1 FVKHLDELIDAG
13 EDPAV
18 AEADIETPAVCV
30 LTLHKAKGL
39 EFPVVYLVN
48 LVQEKFPL
56 RRRRDPLEL
65 PVALMKDAVPTGDF
79 HLQEERRLF
88 YVGMTRAR
96 QELYL
101 TSASDYG
108 GSRQRK
114 TSLFV
119 LEGLDLPR
127 DASRPFRVRPV
138 EAIEHHAPA
147 GEDVSHDRPG
157 SHEPAEGFLTREH
170 EEARKAAGRE
180 ALRRFWNHEEAEG
193 TKPTWVEKEFGFA
206 LGPDRVRG
214 RYDRVDEDLLGAV
227 IVDYKTTEINRQK
240 DADRRVAESLQLK
253 MYALAWQEMTGAL
266 PQRLEL
272 RFIDSNVVGRH
283 TPTARDLDKA
293 IDAVKAAAA
302 GIRARRFDATP

>member
-1 FVKHLDELIDAG
+1 HLDELIDAG
-13 EDPAV
+13 EDPGV
-18 AEADIETPAVCV
+18 AEADIETPAVRV
-30 LTLHKAKGL
+30 LTIHKAKGL

-88 YVGMTRAR
+88 DVGMTRAR
-96 QELYL
+96 QALFL

-138 EAIEHHAPA
+138 EEAEHQPAPA
-147 GEDVSHDRPG
+147 EV
-157 SHEPAEGFLTREH
+157 
-170 EEARKAAGRE
+170 EE
-180 ALRRFWNHEEAEG
+180 
-193 TKPTWVEKEFGFA
+193 
-206 LGPDRVRG
+206 
-214 RYDRVDEDLLGAV
+214 
-227 IVDYKTTEINRQK
+227 Q
-240 DADRRVAESLQLK
+240 
-253 MYALAWQEMTGAL
+253 ALAPAA
-266 PQRLEL
+266 
-272 RFIDSNVVGRH
+272 
-283 TPTARDLDKA
+283 TA
-293 IDAVKAAAA
+293 
-302 GIRARRFDATP
+302 ARR